1 MSLTVRMEARE
12 YRDGTVVTL
21 ALTGEADG
29 ASVGVLDE
37 SIARAEREHR
47 QTMDELRIDLT
58 ELSYI
63 SSAGLRS
70 LVVAH
75 QRLGRAVR
83 IVLTGASAEVAE
95 TIRLTGFHNAVVL
108 EEAGLR

>member
-1 MSLTVRMEARE
+1 MSLSIRMEVQE

-21 ALTGEADG
+21 ALAGEADA
-29 ASVGVLDE
+29 ASTDVLDE

-47 QTMDELRIDLT
+47 RAMDELRFDLT
-58 ELSYI
+58 EVSYI

-75 QRLGRAVR
+75 QRLGRSVR

>member
-1 MSLTVRMEARE
+1 MSLTVRMAAEE

-21 ALTGEADG
+21 ALTGEADA
-29 ASVGVLDE
+29 ASVDVLDE
-37 SIARAEREHR
+37 VIVRAEREHG
-47 QTMDELRIDLT
+47 QAMDELRFDLSD
-58 ELSYI
+58 LSYI

-108 EEAGLR
+108 REAGFR